1 MSAYQGHCICGAVQV
16 SLKEQPPNSLRCYCH
31 NCGRSGG
38 GASINYV
45 VDELDVTV
53 QNNGALKT
61 FEDTQT
67 VSGNRVM
74 RQFCG
79 NCGSPVVTK
88 SPKFPGKAFIKASL
102 FSHIS
107 PPNKEVFT
115 DRRQVWEKAL
125 EGVEQA

>member
-1 MSAYQGHCICGAVQV
+1 MSAYQGHCICGAIQV
-16 SLKEQPPNSLRCYCH
+16 SLKEQPPNSLRCYCR

-45 VDELDVTV
+45 VDEPDVTL

-67 VSGNRVM
+67 VSGNRVA

-79 NCGSPVVTK
+79 NCGSPVITK
-88 SPKFPGKAFIKASL
+88 TPKFPGKAFVKASL
-102 FSHIS
+102 FDHIS
-107 PPNKEVFT
+107 PPNKEIFT
-115 DRRQVWEKAL
+115 DRRQSWEKPLDGA
-125 EGVEQA
+125 EQI